1 MKMGSEAPNPAD
13 SLGAGSF
20 GTTKKPVL
28 SGSSDTRSTPENGIK
43 IPEHVFSACHQLWG
57 HPTTQPSL
65 SRADKFDEVAIRILN
80 RHQPRSGAH
89 LHRRFPQGW
98 NTGFFKPRQDRVHV
112 RYVERQISEAE
123 R

>member
-20 GTTKKPVL
+20 GITKKPVL
-28 SGSSDTRSTPENGIK
+28 SGSSDTRSTPENELK
-43 IPEHVFSACHQLWG
+43 IPERLFPACHQLWG
-57 HPTTQPSL
+57 HSSAQRSL
-65 SRADKFDEVAIRILN
+65 SRADKLDKVAIRILD

-98 NTGFFKPRQDRVHV
+98 NAGFLKPRQDLVDV
-112 RYVERQISEAE
+112 YPEEATTKSF